1 MRLLTH
7 NMLASNVKVRARRAL
22 RDARVSRSRASR
34 PGSSLLTVASPR
46 TPPTLPRA
54 ARLPP
59 QGTTNGFPLKIEVL
73 VKEEREA
80 DFHAEFLVNTLA
92 KIDWPAFTTAAES
105 IGVDGLPSAPPEDPS
120 ADEPFLRAFHHALME
135 VHVKEGYLICPDSG
149 RRFPITK
156 GIPNMLLNEDEV

>member
-1 MRLLTH
+1 MATRATPNPPPPAALSASAKPRVATGFIPPDRR
-7 NMLASNVKVRARRAL
+7 LASN
-22 RDARVSRSRASR
+22 
-34 PGSSLLTVASPR
+34 P
-46 TPPTLPRA
+46 PPTLPRA